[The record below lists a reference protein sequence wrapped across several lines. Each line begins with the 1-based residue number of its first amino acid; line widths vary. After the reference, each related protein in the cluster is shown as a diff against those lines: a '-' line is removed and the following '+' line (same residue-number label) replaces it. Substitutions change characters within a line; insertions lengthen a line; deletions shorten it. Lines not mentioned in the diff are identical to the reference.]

1 MGLVFVMRTSSISP
15 EENAINRQLCQAPK
29 AFLTLN
35 DASAELGCSRRFLE
49 KRIED
54 GEILVTKPSSKM
66 VRIRRKEWERWVE
79 SYTSRNS
86 TKIGS

>member
-1 MGLVFVMRTSSISP
+1 MTTTAY
-15 EENAINRQLCQAPK
+15 EAEAIAFDRELSQGPK
-29 AFLTLN
+29 EFLTLN

-54 GEILVTKPSSKM
+54 GEIRVTKPSSKM

-79 SYTSRNS
+79 SYTSQR
-86 TKIGS
+86 GVGL